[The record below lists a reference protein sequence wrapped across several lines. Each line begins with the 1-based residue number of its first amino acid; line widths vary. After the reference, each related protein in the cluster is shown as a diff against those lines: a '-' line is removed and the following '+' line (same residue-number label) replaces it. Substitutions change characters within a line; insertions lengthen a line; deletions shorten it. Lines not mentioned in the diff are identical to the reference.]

1 MRVVLRLG
9 FRLRGEGLMGIG
21 LLVFVLRGLERQ
33 REEDQRRSNGL
44 KMDIGHEAQMSKQKW
59 FKDKE

>member
-9 FRLRGEGLMGIG
+9 FILRGEGLMGIG

-44 KMDIGHEAQMSKQKW
+44 KMDTGHEA
-59 FKDKE
+59 